1 MSCFYFVHGHFSL
14 SSVLGAVLF
23 LRAFFFFFVC
33 RYWREVF
40 LFFSVSSAH
49 ERSVVC
55 ALRLAGFCKRCLWRT
70 TAVAMK
76 FVFFLL
82 LGGLVRVH
90 GLTSFFFFFLFLSSG
105 LFFLLRCLTRIKC
118 FFFVAF
124 VYYSQ
129 FTVSS
134 LARERGKR

>member
-23 LRAFFFFFVC
+23 LRAFFFFSSAGIGEKSF
-33 RYWREVF
+33 F
-40 LFFSVSSAH
+40 FFSVSSAH

-76 FVFFLL
+76 FVFFFCVTWR
-82 LGGLVRVH
+82 LGKSTWAG
-90 GLTSFFFFFLFLSSG
+90 FFFFFF
-105 LFFLLRCLTRIKC
+105 
-118 FFFVAF
+118 
-124 VYYSQ
+124 
-129 FTVSS
+129 
-134 LARERGKR
+134 